1 MDSVDSRRA
10 ESMKYNDDDL
20 PLIYPPSVESATWA
34 VTLAVL
40 AGIAIIV
47 VFSILV

>member
-1 MDSVDSRRA
+1 
-10 ESMKYNDDDL
+10 MKYNDDDL
-20 PLIYPPSVESATWA
+20 PLLYPPEVEGSTWA

-47 VFSILV
+47 VFSMLV